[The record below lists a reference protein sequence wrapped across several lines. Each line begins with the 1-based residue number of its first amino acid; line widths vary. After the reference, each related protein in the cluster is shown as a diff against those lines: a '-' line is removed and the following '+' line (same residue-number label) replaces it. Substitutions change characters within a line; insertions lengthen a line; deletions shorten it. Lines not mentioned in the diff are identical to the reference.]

1 MKLQNFRIG
10 TRLAAAF
17 VIVLVLLTIVASVG
31 LHSLATVRQSMV
43 EITRGNDTEAR
54 LALEMRLSVD
64 DRMIALRN
72 IILLKDATDMQ
83 HQVERIDIQTK
94 KYASA
99 QQQLDATF
107 SRYGAEPDEKQLL
120 NDIRKFD
127 TAAAPLIDKV
137 VRFGIAN
144 RNDEALAILL
154 GDLRAAQFEWQKN
167 LDLLA
172 DSERRQND
180 EALAES
186 DASYAYSRSIM
197 IGLSVAAVVCGLGLA
212 WFITTGI
219 TRPINIAVTVAQA
232 VAAGNLTSDI
242 TSTATDETGVLLKAL
257 KEMNVSLVKIVSEVR
272 AGTELMTISSSEIAD
287 GNMDLSSRTED
298 QASSLEETASS
309 MEEMTATVRQN
320 ADNAL
325 QGNQLARLA
334 KDAAGKGGAVIA
346 TVVATMEDINT
357 SSRKIAEIVS
367 VIDGIAFQTNI
378 LALNAAVEAARAG
391 EQGRGFAVVAS
402 EVRGLAHRSA
412 AAAKEIK
419 TMIDESVAK
428 VDSGT
433 RLVDQA
439 GKTIAEVV
447 VSVNRVTDIMSE
459 ITNAS
464 QEQSSGIEQINQ
476 AIMTMDNV
484 TQQNAALVEESAAA
498 AQSMQDQSVHLAQ
511 IVSKFILVPAQH
523 DGAASGCGNVKQ
535 RTQAT
540 LALA

>member
-1 MKLQNFRIG
+1 MTLQNFRIG

-31 LHSLATVRQSMV
+31 LRSLANAHQSMAD
-43 EITRGNDTEAR
+43 ITRGNDAEAR

-72 IILLKDATDMQ
+72 IVLLKDATEIQ
-83 HQVERIDIQTK
+83 RQVERVDVQAK
-94 KYASA
+94 KYAA
-99 QQQLDATF
+99 DQQQLEATF
-107 SRYGAEPDEKQLL
+107 SSYGIQPDEKQILA
-120 NDIRKFD
+120 DIRKFD
-127 TAAAPLIDKV
+127 TAAAPFIDQV
-137 VRFGIAN
+137 IQLGRAN
-144 RNDEALAILL
+144 QNDAATAILL
-154 GDLRAAQFEWQKN
+154 GDLRAKQFEWQKN
-167 LDLLA
+167 LDLLS

-180 EALAES
+180 EALAVS
-186 DASYAYSRSIM
+186 DAAYAQARSIM
-197 IGLSVAAVVCGLGLA
+197 IGLSVTAVLCGLGLA

-232 VAAGNLTSDI
+232 VAAGDLTSEI
-242 TSTATDETGVLLKAL
+242 TSTAKDETGVLLTAL
-257 KEMNVSLVKIVSEVR
+257 KEMNASLVSIVSEVR
-272 AGTELMTISSSEIAD
+272 TGTELMTISSSEIAD

-325 QGNQLARLA
+325 QGNKLAELA

-346 TVVATMEDINT
+346 TVVATMEDINA

-419 TMIDESVAK
+419 TMIDESLAK

-511 IVSKFILVPAQH
+511 VVGKFILHPARH
-523 DGAASGCGNVKQ
+523 AGSPTGHARNPTTA
-535 RTQAT
+535 

>member
-1 MKLQNFRIG
+1 MTLQNFRIG

-31 LHSLATVRQSMV
+31 LHSLSTAHQSLV
-43 EITRGNDTEAR
+43 DITRGNDAEAR

-72 IILLKDATDMQ
+72 IVLLKDATEIQ
-83 HQVERIDIQTK
+83 RQVERVDAQAK
-94 KYASA
+94 KYAA
-99 QQQLDATF
+99 DQQQLDATF
-107 SRYGAEPDEKQLL
+107 SSYGIQPDEKQMLS
-120 NDIRKFD
+120 DIRKFD

-137 VRFGIAN
+137 LQFGMAN
-144 RNDEALAILL
+144 RNDEATAILL
-154 GDLRAAQFEWQKN
+154 GDLRTAQFGWRKN
-167 LDLLA
+167 LELLA

-180 EALAES
+180 EALAGS
-186 DASYAYSRSIM
+186 DAAYAQARSIM
-197 IGLSVAAVVCGLGLA
+197 IGLSAAAVLCGLGLA

-232 VAAGNLTSDI
+232 VAAGDLTSDI
-242 TSTATDETGVLLKAL
+242 TSTAKDETGVLLTAL
-257 KEMNVSLVKIVSEVR
+257 KEMNASLVRIVSEVR
-272 AGTELMTISSSEIAD
+272 TGTERMTISASEIAD

-320 ADNAL
+320 ADNAV
-325 QGNQLARLA
+325 QGNQLAGLA

-346 TVVATMEDINT
+346 TVVATMEDINA

-391 EQGRGFAVVAS
+391 EQGRGFAVVAT

-433 RLVDQA
+433 LLVDQA
-439 GKTIAEVV
+439 GKTMAEVV

-511 IVSKFILVPAQH
+511 VVGKFILHPARH
-523 DGAASGCGNVKQ
+523 PDSPTGRARNPTTA
-535 RTQAT
+535 